1 MNENDDDK
9 APGLQRGPAQIMSPL
24 MSPKMSAFYDVN
36 APSFMSSSPRM
47 NFKKAPDPSSAAS
60 ESSASTS
67 LPLSKRPRI
76 SKTPKLATISTS
88 LPYPTTTED
97 TDISLFD
104 DDSEGSPDD
113 DDFLDG
119 FELGNDNDDDDDDVS
134 DDDETRHND
143 VSSDDGSGDNDGDN
157 EDDEDDT
164 KKLKIINRML
174 RKLTSVNND
183 KDVNMKSPSSSSSN
197 GNASDDDVTDDDS
210 DDCESVLR
218 MPLPSPYRVPIVCDP
233 PPPTPP
239 PSRLGTVD
247 ESDAMFSLYGGPS
260 MSGGSGNNTPRVLEF
275 LSPSFL
281 NCEGTNSQS
290 SMMVRNNNGN
300 GGRDGLEEEEEDDE
314 DVEIKMPVAMG
325 SMDGK
330 RTPSL
335 YELSHSNITC
345 KYAYI

>member
-1 MNENDDDK
+1 MNEKDEDK
-9 APGLQRGPAQIMSPL
+9 KLGLRGGQAQIMSPL
-24 MSPKMSAFYDVN
+24 MSPKMSAFYDTS

-47 NFKKAPDPSSAAS
+47 NFKQAPDPSSEAS
-60 ESSASTS
+60 EASISTS

-76 SKTPKLATISTS
+76 STTPKLATVSTS
-88 LPYPTTTED
+88 LPYTTAED

-104 DDSEGSPDD
+104 DDNEDNPDD

-119 FELGNDNDDDDDDVS
+119 FELGNPDDDDDVS
-134 DDDETRHND
+134 DEDETRHND
-143 VSSDDGSGDNDGDN
+143 ISSDDGSGDNDGDN

-183 KDVNMKSPSSSSSN
+183 KDVNMKSLS
-197 GNASDDDVTDDDS
+197 GNDDDDDDDVTDDDS
-210 DDCESVLR
+210 DGCESVLR

-239 PSRLGTVD
+239 PSRLGTLD
-247 ESDAMFSLYGGPS
+247 ESDSAFSLYNGP
-260 MSGGSGNNTPRVLEF
+260 GVNGGNNTPRVLEF

-281 NCEGTNSQS
+281 NNEGAGAQNTLAARNSS
-290 SMMVRNNNGN
+290 AS
-300 GGRDGLEEEEEDDE
+300 EED
-314 DVEIKMPVAMG
+314 DVEIKMPVALG
-325 SMDGK
+325 SLDGK
-330 RTPSL
+330 ITPSL

-345 KYAYI
+345 KSTKLLYYTNFYENYNYLFYFL